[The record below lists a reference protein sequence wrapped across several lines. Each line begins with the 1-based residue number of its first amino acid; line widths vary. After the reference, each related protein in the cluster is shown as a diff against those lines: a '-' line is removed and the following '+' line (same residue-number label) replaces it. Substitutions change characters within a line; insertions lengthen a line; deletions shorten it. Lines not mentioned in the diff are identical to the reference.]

1 MPMGS
6 IKPSIFA
13 GLPQSKIQN
22 PKSKIPK
29 MLTAKTQLIGL
40 KADRFR
46 HPLDLEATTSLRRL
60 PGLDLLVRNL
70 LGGVTEEFLYLN
82 NIAASV
88 LVGENQLPHIH
99 KLLVEAAEI
108 LDLEVPQLYLKQ
120 NPAPNAYTMAVRG
133 KKPFI
138 VVHTSLVDLLTPEEL
153 QAVIAHE
160 LGHIKCEHG
169 VYLTLAN
176 IIVLATGGLLP
187 GIGGAIAQSLQGQ
200 MLQWLRCAEF
210 SCDRA
215 ALLVAQNPK
224 TVISVLMKL
233 SGGSPTLAPLL
244 NVDAFL
250 AQARAYEEIGNT
262 DFGKMLTS
270 SQTEQLSHPVPVL
283 RAKEIDR
290 WSQTDR
296 YQALLNNPTMRYDGI
311 ANRGDWRNW

>member
-1 MPMGS
+1 
-6 IKPSIFA
+6 
-13 GLPQSKIQN
+13 
-22 PKSKIPK
+22 
-29 MLTAKTQLIGL
+29 MLNSKTQLIGL

-46 HPLDLEATTSLRRL
+46 HPLDLDATTSLRRL

-99 KLLVEAAEI
+99 KLLVEACQI

-120 NPAPNAYTMAVRG
+120 HPAPNAYTMAVRG

-138 VVHTSLVDLLTPEEL
+138 VVHTSLVDLLTLEEL

-160 LGHIKCEHG
+160 LGHLKCEHG

-176 IIVLATGGLLP
+176 LIVLATGGLVP
-187 GIGGAIAQSLQGQ
+187 GIGNAIAQSLQSQ

-215 ALLVAQNPK
+215 ALLVSQDPK

-233 SGGSPTLAPLL
+233 SGGSPLLAPLL

-250 AQARAYEEIGNT
+250 AQARAYEDASNT
-262 DFGKMLTS
+262 DFGKMLVT

-290 WSQTDR
+290 WAQTDG
-296 YQALLNNPTMRYDGI
+296 YQSLLNNPAMRYDKRAIDSG
-311 ANRGDWRNW
+311 GWRNW

>member
-1 MPMGS
+1 
-6 IKPSIFA
+6 
-13 GLPQSKIQN
+13 
-22 PKSKIPK
+22 
-29 MLTAKTQLIGL
+29 MLNTKTQLIGL
-40 KADRFR
+40 QADKFR

-88 LVGENQLPHIH
+88 LIGEHQLPHIH
-99 KLLVEAAEI
+99 KLLVEACGI

-120 NPAPNAYTMAVRG
+120 HPAPNAYTMAVRG
-133 KKPFI
+133 KNPFI
-138 VVHTSLVDLLTPEEL
+138 VVHTSLVDLLTPGEL

-160 LGHIKCEHG
+160 LGHLKCEHG

-187 GIGGAIAQSLQGQ
+187 GVGNAIAQNLQAQ

-215 ALLVAQNPK
+215 ALLVSQDPK

-233 SGGSPTLAPLL
+233 SGGSPLLAPLL

-250 AQARAYEEIGNT
+250 DQARAYEAIGT
-262 DFGKMLTS
+262 TSFGKMLTA

-283 RAKEIDR
+283 RAKEIDA
-290 WSQTDR
+290 WSQTDN
-296 YQALLNNPTMRYDGI
+296 YQSLLNNPTMRYDKRAINKG
-311 ANRGDWRNW
+311 GWRNW

>member
-1 MPMGS
+1 
-6 IKPSIFA
+6 
-13 GLPQSKIQN
+13 
-22 PKSKIPK
+22 
-29 MLTAKTQLIGL
+29 MLNTKTQLIGL

-46 HPLDLEATTSLRRL
+46 HPFDLEATTSLRRL

-70 LGGVTEEFLYLN
+70 VGGVTEDFLYLN

-88 LVGENQLPHIH
+88 LIGEKQLPHIH
-99 KLLVEAAEI
+99 KLLVEACQI

-120 NPAPNAYTMAVRG
+120 HPAPNAYTMAVRG

-138 VVHTSLVDLLTPEEL
+138 VVHTSLVDLLTLEEL

-160 LGHIKCEHG
+160 LGHLKCEHG

-176 IIVLATGGLLP
+176 IIVLATGGLVP
-187 GIGGAIAQSLQGQ
+187 GVGNAIAQNLQSQ

-215 ALLVAQNPK
+215 ALLVSQDPK

-233 SGGSPTLAPLL
+233 SGGSPLLAPLL

-250 AQARAYEEIGNT
+250 DQARAYEQVGNT
-262 DFGKMLTS
+262 SFGKMLTS

-283 RAKEIDR
+283 RAKEIDL
-290 WSQTDR
+290 WSQTDN
-296 YQALLNNPTMRYDGI
+296 YQSLLNNPTMRYDKQAINSAG
-311 ANRGDWRNW
+311 WRNW

>member
-1 MPMGS
+1 M
-6 IKPSIFA
+6 I
-13 GLPQSKIQN
+13 N
-22 PKSKIPK
+22 
-29 MLTAKTQLIGL
+29 TKTQLIGL

-46 HPLDLEATTSLRRL
+46 HPLDLEATTSLKKL

-70 LGGVTEEFLYLN
+70 LGGATEEFLYLN

-88 LVGENQLPHIH
+88 LVGEQQLPDIH
-99 KLLVEAAEI
+99 KLLVEACQI

-120 NPAPNAYTMAVRG
+120 NPVPNAYTMAIRG

-138 VVHTSLVDLLTPEEL
+138 VIHTSLVDLLTPAEL

-160 LGHIKCEHG
+160 LGHLKCEHG

-176 IIVLATGGLLP
+176 ILVLATGGLLP
-187 GIGGAIAQSLQGQ
+187 GIGNAIAQNLQNQ
-200 MLQWLRCAEF
+200 MLRWVRCAEF

-215 ALLVAQNPK
+215 ALLVSQDAK

-250 AQARAYEEIGNT
+250 AQARAYEDISNT
-262 DFGKMLTS
+262 DFGKMLKS
-270 SQTEQLSHPVPVL
+270 SQTEQLTHPVPVL
-283 RAKEIDR
+283 RAKEIDL
-290 WSQTDR
+290 WSRTDN
-296 YQALLNNPTMRYDGI
+296 YEFLLNNPTMRYDKQGV
-311 ANRGDWRNW
+311 NKGDWRNW

>member
-1 MPMGS
+1 
-6 IKPSIFA
+6 
-13 GLPQSKIQN
+13 
-22 PKSKIPK
+22 
-29 MLTAKTQLIGL
+29 MLSTKTQLIGL

-46 HPLDLEATTSLRRL
+46 HPLDLEATTNLRRL

-70 LGGVTEEFLYLN
+70 LGGIAEDFLHLN

-88 LVGENQLPHIH
+88 LIGEQQLPDIH
-99 KLLVEAAEI
+99 QLLVEACQI

-138 VVHTSLVDLLTPEEL
+138 VVHTSLVDLLTPAEL

-160 LGHIKCEHG
+160 LGHLKCEHG

-176 IIVLATGGLLP
+176 LIVMATGGLVP
-187 GIGGAIAQSLQGQ
+187 GIGNSIAQNLQNQ

-215 ALLVAQNPK
+215 ALLVSQDPK
-224 TVISVLMKL
+224 VVVSVLMKL
-233 SGGSPTLAPLL
+233 SGGSPLLAPLL

-250 AQARAYEEIGNT
+250 AQARTYKEIGSSS
-262 DFGKMLTS
+262 FGKMLTS
-270 SQTEQLSHPVPVL
+270 MQTEQLSHPVPVL
-283 RAKEIDR
+283 RAKEIDL
-290 WSQTDR
+290 WAQTDN
-296 YQALLNNPTMRYDGI
+296 YQCLLNHPTMRYDEQAI
-311 ANRGDWRNW
+311 NKGDWRNW